1 MKLIIDIDEEDY
13 RECKFRKDLL
23 SLGGE
28 PTDLTFN
35 MRMETLIANGVSL
48 EEEIEKI
55 KQEITMWC
63 NGYLQEE
70 IGKDINKIIDKNIA
84 KLKEEV
90 ENQKIGYWIPVNER
104 LPEFG
109 QDVLLSLRSLDIKT
123 GFRAKSEPY
132 FYCHDVDGCY
142 IEPQN
147 VLAWMSL
154 PQPYNAES
162 EE

>member
-1 MKLIIDIDEEDY
+1 MKLIVDMQDFVYNHIKEFNSTQLYELNVVAAIKNGTPLEDE
-13 RECKFRKDLL
+13 L
-23 SLGGE
+23 
-28 PTDLTFN
+28 
-35 MRMETLIANGVSL
+35 
-48 EEEIEKI
+48 EKI
-55 KQEITMWC
+55 KQEITRWC

-84 KLKEEV
+84 EPKEEL
-90 ENQKIGYWIPVNER
+90 ESQKIGHWIPVSKR

-132 FYCHDVDGCY
+132 FYCHGVDGCY

-147 VLAWMSL
+147 VIAWMPL
-154 PQPYNAES
+154 PEPMKVG

>member
-1 MKLIIDIDEEDY
+1 MKLIVDMQDFVYNHIKEFNSTQLYELNVVAAIKNGIPLEDE
-13 RECKFRKDLL
+13 L
-23 SLGGE
+23 
-28 PTDLTFN
+28 
-35 MRMETLIANGVSL
+35 
-48 EEEIEKI
+48 EKI
-55 KQEITMWC
+55 KQEITRWC

-84 KLKEEV
+84 EPKEEL
-90 ENQKIGYWIPVNER
+90 ESQKIGHWIPVSER

-132 FYCHDVDGCY
+132 FYCHGVDGCY

-147 VLAWMSL
+147 VLAWMPL
-154 PQPYNAES
+154 PEPMKVG